1 MAPRKVKQINDLVI
15 DEISLV
21 DKGANQH
28 AVVTIAKRAEGE
40 EENNM
45 EIYDELGNPLDPDA
59 LQDGDVVFDA
69 DGGAYRFDLDAEDDG
84 QYEGAY
90 EDDREP
96 ELVGKSFENP
106 FRRNEVSK
114 SYGGGSFADSVR
126 EELSKALT
134 DRDRD
139 EVIAKALSTIEVQS
153 QRLNEAEEIAK
164 SERYLRL
171 EREYTEIAKSYQL
184 PIHDEVLGGVL
195 MRCAESLPVEDC
207 EIIAKCLEAAS
218 ESLFQEQGVV
228 GGGANS
234 DVLQQVDAFA
244 YDQVSKAGGDLF
256 ETQADIFAAH
266 PELYDEYL
274 SEQRFR

>member
-40 EENNM
+40 EESNNM
-45 EIYDELGNPLDPDA
+45 EIYDEQGNLLDPDA

-69 DGGAYRFDLDAEDDG
+69 DGGAYRFDLDADED
-84 QYEGAY
+84 EHEMEF
-90 EDDREP
+90 EDDREL

-114 SYGGGSFADSVR
+114 SFGGGSFADSVR

-139 EVIAKALSTIEVQS
+139 DVIAKALSTI
-153 QRLNEAEEIAK
+153 
-164 SERYLRL
+164 
-171 EREYTEIAKSYQL
+171 
-184 PIHDEVLGGVL
+184 
-195 MRCAESLPVEDC
+195 
-207 EIIAKCLEAAS
+207 
-218 ESLFQEQGVV
+218 
-228 GGGANS
+228 
-234 DVLQQVDAFA
+234 
-244 YDQVSKAGGDLF
+244 
-256 ETQADIFAAH
+256 
-266 PELYDEYL
+266 
-274 SEQRFR
+274 